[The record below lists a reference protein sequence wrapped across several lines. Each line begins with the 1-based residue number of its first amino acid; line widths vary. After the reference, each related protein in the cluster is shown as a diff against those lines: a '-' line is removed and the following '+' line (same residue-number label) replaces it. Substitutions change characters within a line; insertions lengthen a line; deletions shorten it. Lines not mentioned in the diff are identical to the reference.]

1 MDTQTK
7 IVHEK
12 TANTYPFP
20 QDIEICSDEYRELIC
35 EGDLIFDNDLE
46 PLLEELEKSPLNVRQ
61 NGHDIEES
69 VRKLVDSYLKVFKTK
84 DYDSRDREK
93 PDEVFR
99 RIFFIN
105 KKIEALNK
113 DESDG
118 TLPYIEIDPECK
130 EYKAARKEADLV
142 HFMKNE
148 RRYWP

>member
-1 MDTQTK
+1 MDTQTR

-46 PLLEELEKSPLNVRQ
+46 PLLQELEKSPLNVRQ
-61 NGHDIEES
+61 KGHGIEEN
-69 VRKLVDSYLKVFKTK
+69 VRKLVDIYLKVFKTK
-84 DYDSRDREK
+84 DYDPRDEEK
-93 PDEVFR
+93 SDEVFR

-105 KKIEALNK
+105 EKIETLNK
-113 DESDG
+113 DGSDG
-118 TLPYIEIDPECK
+118 ILPYIEIDREYK
-130 EYKAARKEADLV
+130 EHKAARKEADLP

-148 RRYWP
+148 DRYWP